1 MTIAHR
7 LNTIMDSDRVMVLD
21 AGYLKE
27 FDEPAVLLENPKTL
41 FYSLVEQT
49 GKQNAE
55 MLTDLAR
62 KVNFTFT
69 ELISM
74 LLNL

>member
-1 MTIAHR
+1 
-7 LNTIMDSDRVMVLD
+7 MDSDRVMVLD

-49 GKQNAE
+49 GRQNAE

-69 ELISM
+69 ELISI